1 MPDWQKYA
9 TDFRRAALEKD
20 FNDEYV
26 ELCLNYARPLIER
39 NLPVIYDQ
47 EHFSELVGYKLLY
60 LLAASHSTPKFYRVF
75 DINKKQGG
83 VRQIAEPLPSLK
95 EIQRWILDNILYR
108 CQPSKFAKG
117 FVPRASIRDNARFH
131 RNQPLVLSLDIKDF
145 FSSIKIGRVYNFFRR
160 LGYQR
165 SVLYLLTH
173 LCTLNRCLPQGA
185 PTSPALSNLIV
196 LRMDRRLAGFALK
209 EKIRY
214 TRYADDITFSG
225 EFEPGRIIKFVRKV
239 VADEGLEL
247 NENKTRL
254 MQRHKRQEVTGIVV
268 NKKLQAPRQDR
279 KELRKAIYFIEKYG
293 LDSHIRHTQNFR
305 SNYLKHLLGTANFF
319 LFVNPKD
326 KDAKRA
332 VELLHRL
339 LQETTY

>member
-1 MPDWQKYA
+1 MLDWQKYA
-9 TDFRRAALEKD
+9 KDFRRAAIENG
-20 FNDEYV
+20 FSNEYV
-26 ELCLNYARPLIER
+26 ESCLKYARPLNQR

-47 EHFSELVGYKLLY
+47 EHFSKLVGYKLDY
-60 LLAASHSTPKFYRVF
+60 VLAASHSTPKFYRVF
-75 DINKKQGG
+75 NISKKQGG
-83 VRQIAEPLPSLK
+83 IREIAEPLPSLK
-95 EIQRWILDNILYR
+95 EIQRWILDNILYT
-108 CQPSKFAKG
+108 CKPSKFAKG
-117 FVPRASIRDNARFH
+117 FIPHISIRDNARFH
-131 RNQPLVLSLDIKDF
+131 RNQALVLSLDIKDF
-145 FSSIKIGRVYNFFRR
+145 FPSIRIGRVYNFFRR
-160 LGYQR
+160 LGYQS

-196 LRMDRRLAGFALK
+196 LRMDRRLSGFALK

-225 EFEPGRIIKFVRKV
+225 EFESGRIIKFVRKV

-268 NKKLQAPRQDR
+268 NEKLQAPRHDR

-305 SNYLKHLLGTANFF
+305 SHYLKHLLGIANFF

-332 VELLHRL
+332 IKLLYRL
-339 LQETTY
+339 LQENAF